1 MLSHELHGEGPP
13 VVFVH
18 GLTFSGRTWLP
29 VVERLVGYRSIVVDL
44 PGHGR
49 SAGAS
54 VSQSALVSQLRELTQ
69 QLGLQRPVLVGHS
82 LGAVPATL
90 YAARHGARAVVN
102 VDQTLCVGDV
112 APFVAALAAKLEEDF
127 DAAFAQFRAGLRIER
142 IPEPQRA
149 LVEREQRA
157 EHELLLAYW
166 RELLER
172 PADLEREVDEAL
184 TLLQDPYLALFARRL
199 PAPERRWLTDRLS
212 AIQLEEWPGLGH
224 FPHLVQLDR
233 FMRLL
238 TDFLARL
245 PP

>member
-1 MLSHELHGEGPP
+1 M
-13 VVFVH
+13 
-18 GLTFSGRTWLP
+18 
-29 VVERLVGYRSIVVDL
+29 
-44 PGHGR
+44 
-49 SAGAS
+49 
-54 VSQSALVSQLRELTQ
+54 SQLRELTQ

-102 VDQTLCVGDV
+102 VDQTLRVGDV

-127 DAAFAQFRAGLRIER
+127 DAAFAQFRAALGIER

-157 EHELLLAYW
+157 ELELLLAYW

-172 PADLEREVDEAL
+172 PADVEREVDEAL
-184 TLLQDPYLALFARRL
+184 PLLQDPYLALFARRL

-212 AIQLEEWPGLGH
+212 AIQLEEWPGVGH

-245 PP
+245 PPSSS